1 MKTLITT
8 ITGLLCAL
16 GCGGSPPPSTQ
27 QMADVQAAERSA
39 VELGAQ
45 KNPRAQLH
53 LKLAGEQL
61 ASAKAAAEDDDNERA
76 TSLLARAKADAELAI
91 ALTREDD
98 AEVKV
103 QQAVDQ
109 SNVRRSKTME
119 QGAPQ

>member
-1 MKTLITT
+1 MKVLIATLAS
-8 ITGLLCAL
+8 LACSL
-16 GCGGSPPPSTQ
+16 GCAGSPPPATQ
-27 QMADVQAAERSA
+27 RMADVQAAERSA

-61 ASAKAAAEDDDNERA
+61 ARAKEAVEDGDDARA
-76 TSLLARAKADAELAI
+76 DGLLARAKADAELAI

-98 AEVKV
+98 AKMKAHE
-103 QQAVDQ
+103 AVDQ
-109 SNVRRSKTME
+109 SNVRRNKTME